1 MYVFFQSSFLTLLNK
16 DQSNLLT
23 NEDTSTHSDSTA
35 FLSLELVAVTK
46 ARDALEETNSMLQG
60 ERHTLL
66 VRSNQYPW
74 LHLTAL
80 QAKIEA
86 LEQDTRRLDKVA
98 AEKQEFS
105 ERIASLEAEGQKLT
119 VRSNLLSNPETA
131 FDVQQEYQASLLGE
145 KAALDALRVADQVLS
160 FTIF

>member
-80 QAKIEA
+80 
-86 LEQDTRRLDKVA
+86 
-98 AEKQEFS
+98 
-105 ERIASLEAEGQKLT
+105 
-119 VRSNLLSNPETA
+119 
-131 FDVQQEYQASLLGE
+131 
-145 KAALDALRVADQVLS
+145 
-160 FTIF
+160 